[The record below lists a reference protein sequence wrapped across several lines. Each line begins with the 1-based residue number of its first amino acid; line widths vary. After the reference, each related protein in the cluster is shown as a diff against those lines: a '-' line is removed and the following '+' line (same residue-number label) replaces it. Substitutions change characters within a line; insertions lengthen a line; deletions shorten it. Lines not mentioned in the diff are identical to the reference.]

1 MCVCMPVCRLAD
13 CLRDFGPVDWQ
24 LAGLVCQTLWNL
36 TEEGGTETGP
46 PSTMN
51 NQEREA
57 LLEVLTLYLSKDTKL
72 L

>member
-1 MCVCMPVCRLAD
+1 MCRLAD

-36 TEEGGTETGP
+36 TEEGGTETV
-46 PSTMN
+46 MN

-57 LLEVLTLYLSKDTKL
+57 LLEVLTLYLSKDTTL
-72 L
+72 LL